1 MLLIGTVVL
10 GGVVA
15 LGKNASPSV
24 TPSSWSTGPSPPN
37 RRKNSTVSSE
47 HYRRADRKARDDG
60 RSLNSGSVDSSVF
73 TWRSRLCPNQLN
85 RSQQRKRRV
94 CSHLFLNRLCL
105 LSSLDPGGRVHEI

>member
-15 LGKNASPSV
+15 FGKNASPSV

-37 RRKNSTVSSE
+37 RRKNSTVNSE
-47 HYRRADRKARDDG
+47 HYRRADRKARNDG

-73 TWRSRLCPNQLN
+73 TWPWRLCPNQLN
-85 RSQQRKRRV
+85 RSQHRKRRGR
-94 CSHLFLNRLCL
+94 SHPFLNPSCVFA
-105 LSSLDPGGRVHEI
+105 LS